1 MCTARISAGS
11 AREHARARERCYP
24 RAVGPELGVFDQVVR
39 AFALEGTGFGLA
51 RGFARLLPTALLVPA
66 FGLRGLPV
74 TVRASMA
81 LCLAFAIS
89 PALSGAPGAAPEVG
103 GPVVTLLVDALRGLP
118 LALASAVPMWAA
130 SMAGGLFDELR
141 GARLEARLPAV
152 ADAESPSATLLTLL
166 SGVFFF
172 ATGGPAS
179 IARALVRAELGHDL
193 LVHTVGTLAAG
204 MTLALVV
211 GGPLVAA
218 GVTVAAAQ
226 AVLSRSPFASVR
238 GALPSL
244 RAVTLLAFFAVALE
258 RVAALLAMAAERGA
272 RG

>member
-1 MCTARISAGS
+1 MGETRGP
-11 AREHARARERCYP
+11 RQRGRGRAR
-24 RAVGPELGVFDQVVR
+24 RAITAPVGPELGVFDQVVR

-66 FGLRGLPV
+66 FGLRGLPI

-89 PALSGAPGAAPEVG
+89 PALSGTTPEVG
-103 GPVVTLLVDALRGLP
+103 GPIVTLVVDALRGLP

-193 LVHTVGTLAAG
+193 LAHTVGTLAAG

-226 AVLSRSPFASVR
+226 AVLARSPFASLR

-258 RVAALLAMAAERGA
+258 RVAALMAMAAERGA

>member
-1 MCTARISAGS
+1 M
-11 AREHARARERCYP
+11 
-24 RAVGPELGVFDQVVR
+24 GPELGVFDEVVR
-39 AFALEGTGFGLA
+39 ALALEGTGFGLA

-74 TVRASMA
+74 TVRGSMA

-89 PALSGAPGAAPEVG
+89 PALSGAAPEVG
-103 GPVVTLLVDALRGLP
+103 GPVVTLVVDLLRGLP

-179 IARALVRAELGHDL
+179 IARALVRAEVGHDL

-226 AVLSRSPFASVR
+226 AVLARSPFAALR

-258 RVAALLAMAAERGA
+258 RVAALMAVAAEGGA